1 QYSLRFRR
9 ETFDKTRRVPGVL
22 LQKVV
27 DEHRNVF
34 ATLAQRRHINRKN
47 IDSIIEIVTKTS
59 ITDHRAQIP
68 VGGGDHTNIN
78 WNFEGAAHAA
88 NAALLQ
94 SAQEFRLHADVEF
107 RNLIEKQRA
116 AIRNFE
122 QTFLLSMRAGE

>member
-1 QYSLRFRR
+1 M
-9 ETFDKTRRVPGVL
+9 L
-22 LQKVV
+22 LQEVIKQ
-27 DEHRNVF
+27 HRDVF
-34 ATLAQRRHINRKN
+34 ATLAQRRHVDRKN
-47 IDSIIEIVTKTS
+47 IDSIIEIVAKAS
-59 ITDHRAQIP
+59 VTDHRAQIP
-68 VGGGDHTNIN
+68 IGGRDHAHIN

-122 QTFLLSMRAGE
+122 QTFLLGMRAGE